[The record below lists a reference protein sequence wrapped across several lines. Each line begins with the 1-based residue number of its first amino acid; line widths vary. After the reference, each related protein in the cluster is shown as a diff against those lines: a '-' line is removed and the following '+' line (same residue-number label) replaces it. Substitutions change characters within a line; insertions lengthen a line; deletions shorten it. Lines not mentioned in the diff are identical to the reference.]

1 MPCTLNESFF
11 FLKAFQNPGQAPRS
25 NQEFTQL
32 RRHQQLLTSIHRTL
46 KVTVD
51 VLSLFCINGK
61 EKICYLNS
69 ILKCKHFLFSKTSRR
84 RLQDVLQ
91 RNIFRLLRPL
101 QDVFKTF
108 SRRLQDI
115 FKTSSRRLQ
124 NIFQDVFKT
133 SSRRVCKTSCSYVF
147 KKSSRRLQG
156 ALKDKKNVTL
166 KTSWRCLQ
174 YVFNTSSP
182 RRMFAGFKWLNNILY
197 MLFFLKKESS
207 ALF

>member
-84 RLQDVLQ
+84 RLQDV
-91 RNIFRLLRPL
+91 
-101 QDVFKTF
+101 F
-108 SRRLQDI
+108 SVTH
-115 FKTSSRRLQ
+115 FV
-124 NIFQDVFKT
+124 FQDLFKT
-133 SSRRVCKTSCSYVF
+133 SSRRVCKTSCSCLQEVF
-147 KKSSRRLQG
+147 KTSSRRLERQKKCYTEDV
-156 ALKDKKNVTL
+156 LKM
-166 KTSWRCLQ
+166 SSIRLQ
-174 YVFNTSSP
+174 YVFTKTNVC
-182 RRMFAGFKWLNNILY
+182 WV
-197 MLFFLKKESS
+197 
-207 ALF
+207 

>member
-84 RLQDVLQ
+84 RLQDV
-91 RNIFRLLRPL
+91 
-101 QDVFKTF
+101 F
-108 SRRLQDI
+108 SVTH
-115 FKTSSRRLQ
+115 FV
-124 NIFQDVFKT
+124 FQDLFKT

-156 ALKDKKNVTL
+156 ALKDKKML
-166 KTSWRCLQ
+166 HW
-174 YVFNTSSP
+174 VFNTSSP
-182 RRMFAGFKWLNNILY
+182 RRMFAGFKWLNNILD
-197 MLFFLKKESS
+197 MLFF
-207 ALF
+207 

>member
-84 RLQDVLQ
+84 RLQDV
-91 RNIFRLLRPL
+91 
-101 QDVFKTF
+101 F
-108 SRRLQDI
+108 SVTH
-115 FKTSSRRLQ
+115 FV
-124 NIFQDVFKT
+124 FQDLFKT

-147 KKSSRRLQG
+147 KTSSRRLERQKKCYTEDV
-156 ALKDKKNVTL
+156 LKM
-166 KTSWRCLQ
+166 SSIRLQ
-174 YVFNTSSP
+174 YVFTKTNVC
-182 RRMFAGFKWLNNILY
+182 WV
-197 MLFFLKKESS
+197 
-207 ALF
+207 